1 MTADTSASPG
11 ALLRCI
17 REHRGLLYQI
27 TQREVVGR
35 YKGSLLGIGWSLL
48 NPLLMLAV
56 FTFVF
61 SVVFQA
67 RWGVGAAG
75 EQEGRGVFA
84 LVLFIGLMIHS
95 LFAEVLTRSP
105 LLVTGNVNYV
115 KKVIFPLQILPVSA
129 LLTALFHFAI
139 SLLVWLAGHLLVL
152 GLPHWT
158 AVYLPLVLLPLLL
171 LSLGVAFVLASLGVF
186 LRDIAQT
193 MGLVATVLL
202 FLSPIFFPL
211 ERMPESYQ
219 PLLLV
224 NPLTF
229 IIQQARDVLVW
240 GRMPD
245 LQGLAIY
252 AALASLVL
260 VSGFAWFQKT
270 RKGFADVL

>member
-1 MTADTSASPG
+1 MTADTSASPA

-35 YKGSLLGIGWSLL
+35 YRGSLLGIGWSLL

-67 RWGVGAAG
+67 RWGVGEAG
-75 EQEGRGVFA
+75 VEEGRGVFA

-129 LLTALFHFAI
+129 LLTALFHFAV
-139 SLLVWLAGHLLVL
+139 SLLVWLAGHLLVM
-152 GLPHWT
+152 GVPHWT
-158 AVYLPLVLLPLLL
+158 VICLPLVLLPLLL

-193 MGLVATVLL
+193 MGLVATVLM

-219 PLLLV
+219 PLLLA

-229 IIQQARDVLVW
+229 IIQQAREVLVW

-260 VSGFAWFQKT
+260 AGGFAWFQKT